1 MPIQVIVQPKLPEA
15 YAMRRWAME
24 APAPQLVFGNVKRR
38 HRPNPHVVQR
48 NGDGSGD
55 LVAATNP
62 CCGDRQQRLERVER
76 SKTKKYSDGRTECNG
91 VRRVRDGHQRHVVR
105 DQPALESRQ
114 WLKQSPL
121 VNRFWRW
128 L

>member
-15 YAMRRWAME
+15 YAMRRWAIE
-24 APAPQLVFGNVKRR
+24 APAPQLVFGNVNRR
-38 HRPNPHVVQR
+38 HRPNPHVVQCDG
-48 NGDGSGD
+48 NGSSD

-76 SKTKKYSDGRTECNG
+76 SETEKYSDSRTECNG
-91 VRRVRDGHQRHVVR
+91 MRRVRDGHQRHVVR

-114 WLKQSPL
+114 WSKQSRF
-121 VNRFWRW
+121 VNRLRRW